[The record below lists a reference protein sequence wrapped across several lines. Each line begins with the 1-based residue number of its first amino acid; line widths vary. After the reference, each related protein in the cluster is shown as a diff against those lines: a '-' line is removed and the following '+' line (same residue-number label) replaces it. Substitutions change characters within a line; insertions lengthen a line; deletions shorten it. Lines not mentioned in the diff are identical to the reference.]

1 MRIDRYEPALVDT
14 RVAHGLADLHNAA
27 AAVDAPHVAPV
38 SAEWVRLRTLHA
50 DEDRPVPHLFV
61 AVDDD
66 GAVIGSAEVRIETWD
81 NHHVASIDL
90 ETHPAVRGH
99 GVGEQLYAEAL
110 DRARSLGKTLLIAGT
125 WAGSHREG
133 FWRRNGFS
141 IAARDA
147 QRRLVVADLPWD
159 RLDAL
164 HDESIA
170 ASEGYEV
177 VVMPTPTPAE
187 DVEALLELNRAMND
201 SPIDDLEI
209 DDDVWVEERLRN
221 YERAMLARGIRLYR
235 LVARRLADGELAGH
249 TVVAVEDERPRLG
262 FQEDTAVTRGHRG
275 HRLGMRLKIEML
287 RLLAD
292 LEPQIVHIDTWN
304 AESNAHMV
312 AVNDALGCVVV
323 GRSVELQRRL
333 PVADQAQSWP
343 SSRSSASSTVP
354 S

>member
-1 MRIDRYEPALVDT
+1 MRIDRYEPALVDS
-14 RVAHGLADLHNAA
+14 GLAHDLAALHNAA
-27 AAVDAPHVAPV
+27 AVVDAPHVAPV
-38 SAEWVRLRTLHA
+38 SGEWVRLRMLHA

-66 GAVIGSAEVRIETWD
+66 GAVIGSAEVRVETWD

-90 ETHPAVRGH
+90 ETHPAVRGQ
-99 GVGEQLYAEAL
+99 GVGDQLYAEAL
-110 DRARSLGKTLLIAGT
+110 GRAHSLGKTLLIAGT
-125 WAGSHREG
+125 WAGGHREE

-141 IAARDA
+141 VAARDA
-147 QRRLVVADLPWD
+147 QRRLVVADLCW
-159 RLDAL
+159 DAL
-164 HDESIA
+164 DELHRRSIE
-170 ASEGYEV
+170 ASEGYEIV
-177 VVMPTPTPAE
+177 TMATPTPPE
-187 DVEALLELNRAMND
+187 KVDALLELSRAMND

-221 YERAMLARGIRLYR
+221 YERAQLARGIRLHR

-249 TVVAVEDERPRLG
+249 TLVAVEDERPQLG
-262 FQEDTAVTRGHRG
+262 FQEDTAVTRSHRG

-287 RLLAD
+287 KLLAD

-304 AESNAHMV
+304 AESNTHMV

-323 GRSVELQRRL
+323 GRSVELQLRL
-333 PVADQAQSWP
+333 PVAGHAQSWP

>member
-14 RVAHGLADLHNAA
+14 GLAHGLAELHNAA
-27 AAVDAPHVAPV
+27 AVVDAPHTAAV
-38 SAEWVRLRTLHA
+38 SAEWVRLRILHA
-50 DEDRPVPHLFV
+50 DENRPVPHLFV
-61 AVDDD
+61 AVDDR
-66 GAVIGSAEVRIETWD
+66 GAVIGSAEVRVETWD

-90 ETHPAVRGH
+90 ETHPAVRGQ
-99 GVGEQLYAEAL
+99 GVGDALYAEAL
-110 DRARSLGKTLLIAGT
+110 RCARSLGKTLLIAGT
-125 WAGSHREG
+125 WAGSHRDE
-133 FWRRNGFS
+133 FWRRHGFS
-141 IAARDA
+141 VAARDA
-147 QRRLVVADLPWD
+147 QRRLVVADLCW
-159 RLDAL
+159 DAL
-164 HDESIA
+164 DELHRRSIE
-170 ASEGYEV
+170 ASEGYEIV
-177 VVMPTPTPAE
+177 TMATPTPP
-187 DVEALLELNRAMND
+187 DKVDALLELSRAMND

-221 YERAMLARGIRLYR
+221 YERAQLARGIRLHR

-249 TVVAVEDERPRLG
+249 TLVAVEDERPQLG
-262 FQEDTAVTRGHRG
+262 FQEDTAVTRSHRG

-287 RLLAD
+287 KLLAD

-304 AESNAHMV
+304 AESNTHMV

-323 GRSVELQRRL
+323 GRSVELQLRL